1 MASIDT
7 IANRSTG
14 SAVAGKAYFETSTNK
29 FIVYSGSSW
38 VELDSDGTGSNF
50 ENRWGASFDG
60 SNDLIS
66 TGYTPSASTGFTA
79 SMWVKSSNTSQNMTF
94 FSCTRNTGSPGGF
107 SLLSVGSRGNFYVQV
122 KNSASPTYSNPL
134 FGAATTRTDLCDDNW
149 HHLAITI
156 DGTAIKAYLDGGD
169 AAINSSNT
177 SNTAGSPYATATST
191 VSYAGTAGNPY
202 FFGRNGAYTNAANYW
217 YDGLLD
223 EAAFFE
229 TALDGATIANIYNSG
244 LPNNILSLNPKL
256 WYRMGDDSNDSP
268 SSDPASNKIATITDS
283 SGNGNVGTQS
293 TATNQPT
300 FSDLTGETIYS

>member
-1 MASIDT
+1 MAIIDT
-7 IANRSTG
+7 ITNRPESGMSAGDAHFETSSDKIIVWTG
-14 SAVAGKAYFETSTNK
+14 SAWTELVSDNAPALSNAYS
-29 FIVYSGSSW
+29 V
-38 VELDSDGTGSNF
+38 
-50 ENRWGASFDG
+50 SFDG
-60 SNDLIS
+60 TNDALS

-94 FSCTRNTGSPGGF
+94 FSCSFSNGGTGGF

-122 KNSASPTYSNPL
+122 KNSASTTYKNNSL
-134 FGAATTRTDLCDDNW
+134 GAATTRTDLCDDNW

-202 FFGRNGAYTNAANYW
+202 FFGRNGAYTNPANYW

-244 LPNNILSLNPKL
+244 LPGDLTSLSPTL
-256 WYRMGDDSNDSP
+256 WYRMGDDDSGTGT
-268 SSDPASNKIATITDS
+268 TITDQG
-283 SGNGNVGTQS
+283 SGGNDGTFING
-293 TATNQPT
+293 PT
-300 FSDLTGETIYS
+300 FSSSVPS